1 MDIVEKL
8 KEYYDPSKVNL
19 NVRPDYMM
27 CMGSSFPGGYII
39 VREDLIQEEKIKT
52 VIHELLH
59 FAKGD
64 HPNHSYNL
72 NNEKDRESIRSI
84 NAKLNST
91 VHILAKEREISISL
105 REASVEERMKKYDL
119 NRELPRATPSKL
131 DRALEEERIENETN
145 FIYLTRPDFIRY
157 LEHTLGLKKYEDIER
172 MIDKE
177 IGQLRFW

>member
-8 KEYYDPSKVNL
+8 KEHYDPSKINL
-19 NVRPDYMM
+19 NVRPDYILLT
-27 CMGSSFPGGYII
+27 GKSFPGNYIL
-39 VREDLIQEEKIKT
+39 VREDLDQEEKIKT

-59 FAKGD
+59 FAKG
-64 HPNHSYNL
+64 HPQNFFYNL
-72 NNEKDRESIRSI
+72 NNEKDRKRIISID
-84 NAKLNST
+84 AKLNST
-91 VHILAKEREISISL
+91 VHILAKEREIS
-105 REASVEERMKKYDL
+105 EARVEKRMKKYDL
-119 NRELPRATPSKL
+119 DRELPLATHSEL
-131 DRALEEERIENETN
+131 DRELEEERIGSETD